1 MKRNFNR
8 RSRCL
13 VFLLIVLLVV
23 TMMPVSAFYGIGGT
37 AEAEDSNADVTVLWK
52 PGSDS
57 IETGKTGRIELK
69 AVLNSIEER
78 DIQSAEVKIS
88 LTEAE
93 AELLTDFQDK
103 EQIDIGNGVTI
114 SLTEDGSGYSLSFA
128 LTKDD
133 SPEFT
138 YTLSVSA
145 PSKTT
150 APFIF
155 EVAEEDIQVTA
166 LDAAGDPINDA
177 NISKAGGQLSF
188 TADCSWQA
196 SLGGDDTLAIGDSGV
211 PNFSYTFDVTSGASG
226 ETGVLYT
233 DSQSIQFTL
242 TLPDGISLPAELTAS
257 DNRIVSGTDPVAEFT
272 GLPEGAV
279 IESVSVQG
287 QQMIIT
293 VCRERA
299 AEDDYEQELSDID
312 DGTIFF
318 YGGSLSASEDMVIGA
333 DTKITLD
340 MKVTS
345 TPADGGENV
354 EVEAKPRSI
363 QVTAAESQPAE
374 GIDINQYREAFEQT
388 IFWIDNNNE
397 ASLRPSESSYPVK
410 LYFSLDGS
418 DYTELTEENMTQLG
432 LDTMPEVEI
441 IDNGSG
447 SYTYSA
453 GENTLPVEITETDEY
468 GDQKTHTISWR
479 FEPQQVDGYEL
490 VEVTDANIDT
500 YPSVSRTGWYYVLL
514 TDFTFDVQLR
524 WGTLGSAP
532 GISQAIYDNFDLH
545 VSVTGQEEQIYNLN
559 SIKESID
566 VTADSSSDPDNPTSG
581 SMTIHDTWKYNLDGS
596 LISYTVEEVE
606 DGDGKI
612 ETENLQDG
620 DYFKISYDNTSAP
633 NFGSVTDKIHNGGTL
648 YLTLSGKKDYQSKK
662 VWLDDG
668 SDETVEKRPT
678 GELQLWRYRSGQNYS
693 TASPVYDENGDFI
706 TISLDTTKDEMDI
719 IFNSLEKYDA
729 EGYEYIY
736 VVKEYLDST
745 AEDGSDAADYE
756 QVFGAVDEDGTVHDR
771 LDVDGK
777 LTNTTDQSLRADLDN
792 CLYNG
797 GTLSNRID
805 GDVNTEV
812 TNVWKAAAFQADF
825 ENVKVVLSLQSRPA
839 GTDAEWKDTGETV
852 TMEDFYSEQLSD
864 SYQLTVSRYDHLG
877 REVEYR
883 WIESGVY
890 QENSDENLLTAD
902 GNGGGTFTLN
912 QNDREVQYKS
922 QSTEQEDGSTL
933 ITNSIA
939 NTVDYDIVKK
949 WVDED
954 GNDISQEKTRSE
966 VKFYLF
972 RTVNGTD
979 MVKVAEVTM
988 DGETDEDQILVNE
1001 ELGIYFQETESWKAT
1016 ITPLEEF
1023 DEEGR
1028 QYEYSLVEVG
1038 GNPSM
1043 ETSKDE
1049 DGNYT
1054 TEVTNGP
1061 GTGNWIVVRKEWV
1074 DHSDVI
1080 HRQPVTVT
1088 VYERDTDKEIT
1099 EVTLGE
1105 NDIWYDWV
1113 SIGEYEPEEVYIL
1126 ETQVGDTI
1134 VPFEDGGDSP
1144 SKPKE
1149 YDGENSDDYTEVQF
1163 KTDYHTYA
1171 ATYSSGTIEE
1181 TDVKFYRVSNRRLG
1195 NIDLTVEKT
1204 WTDGDGENRE
1214 ELVKAAATAGISLVM
1229 RLDFDDSTQQQD
1241 YYNISY
1247 DGWNND
1253 AKGDS
1258 VNIGNID
1265 NRVQIMN
1272 GSEETA
1278 ENVDAMQAVDLAK
1291 DTSTYSFFNLPKYD
1305 RTGNSVRY
1313 KVEEVWVDKN
1323 GEIISTAELKGNYP
1337 DVYELYKEY
1346 STSYETTSYN
1356 VGDLHDADTHRI
1368 EVENKLTG
1376 TKSVLWHKQWNDDY
1390 IYNQGQRPDIYLNI
1404 YQTRHTSE
1412 DPDSTE
1418 TTLYEANYKWTFSS
1432 AADDPDGLY
1441 SRQYHWHAELE
1452 NLPKYDEY
1460 GYEII
1465 YYATEHMDVNSGDF
1479 DYQDTGYAVPKE
1491 NGTAG
1496 ETESIGTEFK
1506 INEGAEDF
1514 VQEVSQLSESD
1525 AEEHYALKEGGTFV
1539 NSISSNV
1546 TVQGQK
1552 LWTSLPSGYPDADLP
1567 TVTFGLY
1574 QSLANDTAE
1583 KGTQVATLTVSDWA
1597 DVHLNGSYLFRIEYT
1612 GENVMTVKNGEVEV
1626 VPADDNQNAQKLPKY
1641 DQQGR
1646 LYTYTL
1652 EEINVDTEEEVD
1664 SKLVFTDS
1672 VTNTYLVN
1680 NIYDS
1685 VKGALSV
1692 KKILELPLD
1701 ESGRPEAY
1709 PAVTFELT
1717 RTYTTSN
1724 GQKSE
1729 PEVADRIT
1737 WTSEEIREL
1746 YNSSDEPGSMGVS
1759 KTFTFDDLD
1768 IYAPNGSEYTYTV
1781 KEVKTELGGYDT
1793 WAVPKDVL
1801 IYNDKG
1807 KEYKTE
1813 ENRRDTV
1820 TNLNL
1825 TCNKDEG
1832 RGETADNVKVAATF
1846 INAPQNGQETV
1857 TLSGDKLWDDY
1868 GNEFDLRPD
1877 DIELTV
1883 SRYAESQ
1890 TGQSNPVEEETVSE
1904 EKYEVTWVE
1913 DSDSDKWTYT
1923 IKGTAESGELERYAP
1938 NGMPWKYVI
1947 TEKLSDD
1954 SDYHSSP
1961 SSGRVEQK
1969 NTDTGDQGTTITM
1982 NPLTNSI
1989 TTSVPYSKTW
1999 VDREGNIITGDYL
2012 NLGRLNVD
2020 FKLQV
2025 KGEDGQWTDAEQY
2038 FKDNLT
2044 EETYNKLFGSY
2055 SFTNTLSGL
2064 LGDTS
2069 VWGVTNY
2076 FRNLPEVIKVK
2087 DTGGEKVKLSY
2098 RVVETKISYGS
2109 VEIGILVVDKGDG
2122 TYTYEFTVETL
2133 FSPAYWAD
2141 GKDKEETQFNCDET
2155 REMYN
2160 RLKTTSLEI
2169 AKVWEGDNHN
2179 VYNTRPDTGRDGY
2192 TWETSF
2198 VIQRSND
2205 GGASWENV
2213 TVYNA
2218 SGVGQDLVVTLYGTD
2233 RDDRVETTVAGLPES
2248 DDQGKTYTYRA
2259 KELQPGYQLSGGK
2272 VGAADIVEDNG
2283 NYNDTYT
2290 ATYEYDQNSTEVT
2303 NRLETREITAQ
2314 KSWKPDNYQV
2324 PEGTEV
2330 ILHLQYKDGNSWITL
2345 ASVTLDGTADTGQ
2358 TLPYYEEESWKAVW
2372 KDLPQR
2378 IPGQSGNAE
2387 YRVIEEA
2394 MSGYMQEITDD
2405 GNGNFTITNTV
2416 STTYAVKKIW
2426 GGVPASEQG
2435 DVVVGLYRT
2444 VDANIEP
2451 KPVIGEDGDQVTL
2464 TLTAADNWQNVFNG
2478 LEKFDEEGREYIY
2491 SVKELTIGGVP
2502 AEDCGFIIDI
2512 TEDENGTAVIVNIDT
2527 TEVNGL
2533 KTWKDNGNIYNT
2545 RPSDLELTLYRSAG
2559 GGEEEIVDV
2568 EPTWTKNGDVWSYEY
2583 TGLPETDSQGR
2594 LYTYRVEE
2602 TVPDGYAG
2610 TQNGNNFVN
2619 TLSESIDIPV
2629 KKIWEDNDNAA
2640 GKRPSEIVI
2649 ILYANGVECDR
2660 VTLSEDGGIL
2670 QKALELL
2677 SGNTDNI
2684 WEYVFE
2690 DLPKYDEDGALIE
2703 YTIEEESVPGDYE
2716 AEYNGYTIYNRM
2728 NGGLTVS
2735 KTVGGDA
2742 GDKDKAFHFTVTL
2755 SDKTINGTYGD
2766 LEFVD
2771 GVAEFTLKH
2780 GEKASSSGLPAGVT
2794 YTVIETEANQ
2804 DGYITSSVGATGAIP
2819 AGDMANA
2826 SFTNSKYTPSAR
2838 YGNLTVSKTVGGD
2851 AGDKDKAFHFTVT
2864 LSDKTVNGTYGDME
2878 FVDGVA
2884 EFTLKHGETADAS
2897 GLPAGVTYTV
2907 TEEEADQ
2914 DGYTTSSVGD
2924 RGTIPVSGT
2933 AQAAF
2938 SNYKDDT
2945 PDKTGSLSVSKTVSG
2960 DAGNE
2965 DEVFHFTV
2973 TLSDKTVNGTYGD
2986 MEFVDGVA
2994 ELSLKHGETADASG
3008 LPAGITYTVTEAE
3021 ANQDGYT
3028 TTAEGETGVIES
3040 GSRAEASF
3048 INHKDGESVEPD
3060 NPDDPDQPV
3069 NPDEPDSSDNIE
3081 NPQTG
3086 DTTNITSYIVLLF
3099 TAVAALLVTLL
3110 ILRLEKRRKDR

>member
-1 MKRNFNR
+1 MKKKFNR
-8 RSRCL
+8 KSRYL
-13 VFLLIVLLVV
+13 VSLLIVLLVV

-37 AEAEDSNADVTVLWK
+37 AEAEDNSADVTVSWTPHLET
-52 PGSDS
+52 
-57 IETGKTGRIELK
+57 IETGKIGEIELM
-69 AVLNSIEER
+69 AGLNAEEGNTV
-78 DIQSAEVKIS
+78 QSAEVKIS

-93 AELLTDFQDK
+93 AELLTEFKDK
-103 EQIDIGNGVTI
+103 EKITTNDCATI
-114 SLTEDGSGYSLSFA
+114 SLTKDGSGYSLSFE
-128 LTKDD
+128 LTKDT
-133 SPEFT
+133 SALT
-138 YTLSVSA
+138 YSLSVSA

-155 EVAEEDIQVTA
+155 DVTEEDIQVTA
-166 LDAAGDPINDA
+166 LDTAGNPINDA
-177 NISKAGGQLSF
+177 NISKAGGRLSF
-188 TADCSWQA
+188 IADCSWQA
-196 SLGGDDTLAIGDSGV
+196 ALGGDENLAIGDSGV
-211 PNFSYTFDVTSGASG
+211 LNFSYTFDVTSGASG

-242 TLPDGISLPAELTAS
+242 TLPDGISLPAELTVS
-257 DNRIVSGTDPVAEFT
+257 DNRIVSGTDQVAEFT
-272 GLPEGAV
+272 GLPEGAE

-287 QQMIIT
+287 QQMVIT

-299 AEDDYEQELSDID
+299 AEDDYEQELSNID

-354 EVEAKPRSI
+354 EVEAEQRSI

-453 GENTLPVEITETDEY
+453 GENPLPVEITETDEY

-545 VSVTGQEEQIYNLN
+545 VSIAGQEEQIYNLN

-581 SMTIHDTWKYNLDGS
+581 TMTIHDTWKYNLDGS

-756 QVFGAVDEDGTVHDR
+756 QIFGAVDEDGTVHDR

-777 LTNTTDQSLRADLDN
+777 LTDTTDQSLRADLDN

-812 TNVWKAAAFQADF
+812 TKVWKAAAFQADF

-852 TMEDFYSEQLSD
+852 TMKDFYSEQLSD

-890 QENSDENLLTAD
+890 QGNSDENLLTAD

-912 QNDREVQYKS
+912 QNDREIQYKS
-922 QSTEQEDGSTL
+922 ESTEQEDGSTL

-954 GNDISQEKTRSE
+954 GNDISQEKTGSE

-1001 ELGIYFQETESWKAT
+1001 ELGIYFQETGSWKAT

-1049 DGNYT
+1049 NGNYT

-1088 VYERDTDKEIT
+1088 VYERATNEKIT

-1126 ETQVGDTI
+1126 ETQVGDTT

-1163 KTDYHTYA
+1163 ETDYHKYA
-1171 ATYSSGTIEE
+1171 ATYSSGTIEDTE
-1181 TDVKFYRVSNRRLG
+1181 IMFYRVSNRRLG

-1204 WTDGDGENRE
+1204 WTDGDGKNRE
-1214 ELVKAAATAGISLVM
+1214 ELAKAAADVGISLVM
-1229 RLDFDDSTQQQD
+1229 RLEFDDSIQQQD

-1247 DGWNND
+1247 DGWND
-1253 AKGDS
+1253 DEKGDS

-1278 ENVDAMQAVDLAK
+1278 ENVDAMQAVDLAE

-1323 GEIISTAELKGNYP
+1323 GEIISTAELKRNYP

-1567 TVTFGLY
+1567 KVTFGLY

-1612 GENVMTVKNGEVEV
+1612 GENVMTVENGEVEV

-1664 SKLVFTDS
+1664 SDLVFTDS

-1701 ESGRPEAY
+1701 ESGTPEAY

-1729 PEVADRIT
+1729 PEVVERIT

-1746 YNSSDEPGSMGVS
+1746 YNSSVRPGNMGVS

-1793 WAVPKDVL
+1793 WAVAEDVL
-1801 IYNDKG
+1801 IYNGMGEK
-1807 KEYKTE
+1807 YKTE

-1820 TNLNL
+1820 TNLKL
-1825 TCNKDEG
+1825 TRNKDEG
-1832 RGETADNVKVAATF
+1832 RGETADNVEVAATF
-1846 INAPQNGQETV
+1846 INAPQTGQETV
-1857 TLSGDKLWDDY
+1857 TLIGDKLWDDY
-1868 GNEFDLRPD
+1868 GDEFGLRPA

-1904 EKYEVTWVE
+1904 EKYEVTWVK
-1913 DSDSDKWTYT
+1913 DLDSDKWTYT

-2012 NLGRLNVD
+2012 NLGRLNVG

-2025 KGEDGQWTDAEQY
+2025 KVEDGQWTDAEQY
-2038 FKDNLT
+2038 FSDNLA
-2044 EETYNKLFGSY
+2044 ENTYNKLFGSY

-2087 DTGGEKVKLSY
+2087 DTGEKVKLSY

-2109 VEIGILVVDKGDG
+2109 VEIGISVVDKGDG
-2122 TYTYEFTVETL
+2122 TYTYKFTDETL

-2160 RLKTTSLEI
+2160 RLKTTSLKI

-2205 GGASWENV
+2205 SGASWENV

-2233 RDDRVETTVAGLPES
+2233 QDDRVETTVAGLPES
-2248 DDQGKTYTYRA
+2248 DTQGNTYTYRA

-2272 VGAADIVEDNG
+2272 VETKDIIGDNDI
-2283 NYNDTYT
+2283 YNDTYT

-2330 ILHLQYKDGNSWITL
+2330 ILHLQYKDGNSWRTL

-2378 IPGQSGNAE
+2378 IPGQSGDAE

-2451 KPVIGEDGDQVTL
+2451 QQVIGEDGDQVTL
-2464 TLTAADNWQNVFNG
+2464 TLTAADNWQNVFTG

-2512 TEDENGTAVIVNIDT
+2512 TEDENGTAVIANIDT

-2545 RPSDLELTLYRSAG
+2545 RPSDLELTLYRSVG

-2602 TVPDGYAG
+2602 TVPDSYAG

-2619 TLSESIDIPV
+2619 TLSESIDILV

-2716 AEYNGYTIYNRM
+2716 AEYNGYTICNRM

-2838 YGNLTVSKTVGGD
+2838 YGNLTVSKIVGGD

-2878 FVDGVA
+2878 FV
-2884 EFTLKHGETADAS
+2884 
-2897 GLPAGVTYTV
+2897 
-2907 TEEEADQ
+2907 
-2914 DGYTTSSVGD
+2914 
-2924 RGTIPVSGT
+2924 
-2933 AQAAF
+2933 
-2938 SNYKDDT
+2938 N
-2945 PDKTGSLSVSKTVSG
+2945 
-2960 DAGNE
+2960 
-2965 DEVFHFTV
+2965 
-2973 TLSDKTVNGTYGD
+2973 
-2986 MEFVDGVA
+2986 GVA

-3040 GSRAEASF
+3040 DSRAEASF
-3048 INHKDGESVEPD
+3048 INNKDGESVEPEEPD
-3060 NPDDPDQPV
+3060 NPDQPV